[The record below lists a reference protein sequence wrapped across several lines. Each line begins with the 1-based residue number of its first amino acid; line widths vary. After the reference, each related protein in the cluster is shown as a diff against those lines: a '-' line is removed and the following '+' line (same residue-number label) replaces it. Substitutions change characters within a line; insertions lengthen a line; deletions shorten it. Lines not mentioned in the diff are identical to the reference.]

1 MIKIP
6 ETFFGKAVD
15 AQKAYQNLVELAESI
30 ERDKE
35 AKEQEYLL
43 ERLRALT
50 GGKKIVLEYE
60 YNEKARL

>member
-43 ERLRALT
+43 ERLNALT
-50 GGKKIVLEYE
+50 EGRQMMLRISTE
-60 YNEKARL
+60 R